1 MPYLLGLLLC
11 IALPGLVLT
20 LLQPKILKKILGRAF
35 TKTRGVI
42 LCSLMLLV
50 VAILAVYANNSA
62 PDTTQTTT
70 PQSLTISANDNTGPT
85 DGPLQYTI
93 LNQPEQGKPLSGR
106 ISVVTSERRT
116 DRLISLND
124 TILETFKNNK
134 NTDGATSYFIDY
146 FDEESVAKDYF
157 TVMADRNT
165 PVEKKR
171 DTAFHYVAVYM
182 HQQSS
187 RKLLRIATGVTLK
200 QY

>member
-20 LLQPKILKKILGRAF
+20 LLQPKILKKIFGRAF

-50 VAILAVYANNSA
+50 VAILAVYANKSA

-70 PQSLTISANDNTGPT
+70 PQPLTISANDNTGPT

-106 ISVVTSERRT
+106 QKHPHKS
-116 DRLISLND
+116 D
-124 TILETFKNNK
+124 
-134 NTDGATSYFIDY
+134 
-146 FDEESVAKDYF
+146 
-157 TVMADRNT
+157 
-165 PVEKKR
+165 
-171 DTAFHYVAVYM
+171 
-182 HQQSS
+182 
-187 RKLLRIATGVTLK
+187 
-200 QY
+200 QYHPII